1 MQAGG
6 GSSVLNLLC
15 AKDQVNENCELRL
28 GIQLIFQQIMKWIP
42 GHVFPTA
49 FSSHP
54 SAPLSRDLS
63 LGKTHDDWIQDLMKL
78 RLLCLIEKNSVRD
91 TVIDKRW
98 ICSDIEKY
106 TPQSVDHPRGQ
117 VLQPWNVVWLVFWE
131 WVISFAN
138 EWEDHPN

>member
-1 MQAGG
+1 MKGTPWC
-6 GSSVLNLLC
+6 VL
-15 AKDQVNENCELRL
+15 
-28 GIQLIFQQIMKWIP
+28 
-42 GHVFPTA
+42 PTA

-54 SAPLSRDLS
+54 SAPFSRDLS

-117 VLQPWNVVWLVFWE
+117 VLWPKNVVWLVF
-131 WVISFAN
+131 SS
-138 EWEDHPN
+138 